1 MDWEQKR
8 TDQNLTAFYEGNGL
22 FAKIIDTPA
31 EECFRCGFKILGNV
45 PNDGIENAMELLDA
59 LHWEEIAT
67 TAVKWA
73 RLFGGALV
81 VMLID
86 DGCGIEEP
94 LRLENVHSVD
104 GLVVYDRSIVRP
116 YSVGVDGSSHQ
127 MREYYQVF
135 SHYGTFTVHASRC
148 LVFRNGDKLPEQSA
162 GRQLWPWGIP
172 EAFRIAKEVQN
183 AEVSNGNAARMLE
196 KATQPVHKIRGLAQK
211 MATEDGEAQIRRQ
224 MDIADFARG
233 LFNTVVIDS
242 EDDFDFVGEIPE
254 GIKYVLDVPKRAL
267 SAVCGIPD
275 IVLWGRR
282 TIIDPRSRPK
292 WRKQDKETMEQWYS
306 FVHRIQVGMV
316 KNNLWRLL
324 SILFQAGV
332 NSGEL
337 SILPKFD
344 IEFNP
349 LWSIDDLEQA
359 DIGLKKAEAQ
369 RAKAQ
374 TAALYVKMGSLK
386 PSEIRKG
393 LFRKSR
399 RK

>member
-1 MDWEQKR
+1 MGWKPKEVDR
-8 TDQNLTAFYEGNGL
+8 RLTYFYEGNGL
-22 FAKIIDTPA
+22 FAKIIDLPA
-31 EECFRCGFKILGNV
+31 EECFRTGFKILGDV
-45 PNDGIENAMELLDA
+45 PDDGIENAMELLET
-59 LHWEEIAT
+59 LNWEETAT

-86 DGCGIEEP
+86 DGGGIEEP
-94 LRLENVHSVD
+94 LILENIRSVD

-116 YSVGVDGSSHQ
+116 SSVGVDSSSHQ
-127 MREYYQVF
+127 MPEYYQVF

-162 GRQLWPWGIP
+162 VRQLWPWGIP

-292 WRKQDKETMEQWYS
+292 WRRQDKETMEQWYS

-324 SILFQAGV
+324 SIIFHAGV

-359 DIGLKKAEAQ
+359 DIGLKEARAQ
-369 RAKAQ
+369 RDKAQ
-374 TAALYVKMGSLK
+374 TAALYVKMGSIK

-393 LFRKSR
+393 LFRKSHR
-399 RK
+399 R

>member
-1 MDWEQKR
+1 MDWEQR
-8 TDQNLTAFYEGNGL
+8 RVDRRLTDFYEGNGL
-22 FAKIIDTPA
+22 FAKIIDLPA
-31 EECFRCGFKILGNV
+31 EECFRTGFKILGNV
-45 PNDGIENAMELLDA
+45 PGDVIENAVDLLEWLQWDEKA
-59 LHWEEIAT
+59 A

-81 VMLID
+81 VMLIN
-86 DGCGIEEP
+86 DGGRIEEP
-94 LRLENVHSVD
+94 LRLEKIRSVD

-116 YSVGVDGSSHQ
+116 SPARENSGSHQ
-127 MREYYQVF
+127 MPEHYQVF
-135 SHYGTFTVHASRC
+135 SHHGTFTVHASRC

-162 GRQLWPWGIP
+162 ERQLWPWGIP
-172 EAFRIAKEVQN
+172 EAFRIAKEIQN

-282 TIIDPRSRPK
+282 TIIDPQSRPK

-359 DIGLKKAEAQ
+359 DIGLKKAEAK